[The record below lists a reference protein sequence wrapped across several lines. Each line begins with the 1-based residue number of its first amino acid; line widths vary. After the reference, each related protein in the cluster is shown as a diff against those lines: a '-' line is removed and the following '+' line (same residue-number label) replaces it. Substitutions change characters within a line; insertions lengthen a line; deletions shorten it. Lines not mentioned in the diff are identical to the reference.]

1 MERVD
6 EEFFFLYKTKGR
18 EAGVYLLFLMF
29 VGTNKNDR

>member
-18 EAGVYLLFLMF
+18 EAGYIFYF
-29 VGTNKNDR
+29 